1 MLITGS
7 KSMEFF
13 FNYHKIKTRINCNRI
28 KTHMYFVLT
37 VTGSKPH
44 TFSHRIKTRI
54 NCNRIKTH
62 MHFVLTGTGSKP
74 T

>member
-1 MLITGS
+1 
-7 KSMEFF
+7 MEFF
-13 FNYHKIKTRINCNRI
+13 FNYHKIKTRINCYMI

-44 TFSHRIKTRI
+44 TFCRFGPVT
-54 NCNRIKTH
+54 
-62 MHFVLTGTGSKP
+62 VTGSKP